1 MRYVLFFCSLLLL
14 VGCEANPLTEE
25 RIVVTIEEGHPW
37 RDVVHKMPWKTLV
50 YTDGATLQK
59 IHLASEENRAVIT
72 VRRDRPTIICA
83 YPLSSLAP
91 WGGYHTPGSKE
102 PVTLTQEQ
110 GALAALLV
118 ESWYH
123 NSQAFETINA
133 PSLFASVGDASLIDQ
148 QQLVLSILDGTLQAQ
163 DLARLQPLEV
173 KLSSLPAGLWVSELA
188 SSPSFHILWDDE
200 VTLTVGGGIQRWLC
214 QERGLCL
221 TLYADLLERRWMITI
236 GPAPSW

>member
-1 MRYVLFFCSLLLL
+1 MRYLLLFCSLLLL

-25 RIVVTIEEGHPW
+25 RIVVTIDEGHPW

-50 YTDGATLQK
+50 YTDGTTLQK
-59 IHLASEENRAVIT
+59 IHLESDENRAVIT

-91 WGGYHTPGSKE
+91 WGGYHAPGSKD
-102 PVTLTQEQ
+102 PVALTQEE
-110 GALAALLV
+110 GALAALLL

-123 NSQAFETINA
+123 NSQAFETIRA
-133 PSLFASVGDASLIDQ
+133 EALFRAVGDASLIDQ
-148 QQLVLSILDGTLQAQ
+148 QRLVLSILDGTLEEQNIE
-163 DLARLQPLEV
+163 RLPPLDV
-173 KLSSLPAGLWVSELA
+173 VLSDLPAGLWVGERA

-200 VTLTVGGGIQRWLC
+200 VTLTVGGGIQRWIC

-221 TLYADLLERRWMITI
+221 TLYADLLERRWMINI
-236 GPAPSW
+236 GAAPSW